1 MCTLGAIHKLTSKPF
16 RMTDHF
22 YPRLL
27 LALTMPLWICL
38 GLFFVVVVFGNI
50 FEVIGPVTGV
60 KTNSR
65 FHSAI
70 KPSLTLARAQGFR
83 PPPITIQM
91 PIYTESLEG
100 VVKPTVASLQAAISY
115 YESRVSIFP
124 FTTKVFV
131 SIVSTFRTHSRSE
144 LVTRKHMDAFVRTA
158 CETSTD
164 FTSRADLR
172 ASS

>member
-1 MCTLGAIHKLTSKPF
+1 
-16 RMTDHF
+16 MTDHF

-115 YESRVSIFP
+115 YESRVSRIPSMPDGVRIHCVNLQDILNF
-124 FTTKVFV
+124 KVGD
-131 SIVSTFRTHSRSE
+131 SQN
-144 LVTRKHMDAFVRTA
+144 MDAFVRTA

-164 FTSRADLR
+164 STSRADLR
-172 ASS
+172 VSS